1 MSHPPL
7 ALLGVALQPPALS
20 WDIFCRVIDNF
31 GDAGVCCRLAR
42 ELFHRGHRVR
52 LFCDD
57 IALASRLLSGGD
69 RQCLPELLPWLPD
82 DDPFWGH
89 AVPASVVIEAFACD
103 PPSAYVRQMA
113 AAYRPPVWIN
123 LEYLSAE
130 RWVEDVH
137 GLPSPQWHGP
147 GSGLTKWF
155 FHPGFTPVTG
165 GLLRESDLSKRRSDW
180 DPHVWRR
187 SMGITLRPGELQ
199 MALFCYEQ
207 PQLQTLLEG
216 LSQAGIRAHVLATSG
231 WASDQAK
238 SCLWPSGLRWTA
250 LDWLSQDDFDH
261 LLWSSDLNLVR
272 GEDSL
277 VRAIWAGKPFV
288 WQLYPQTDGA
298 HADKA
303 EAFLDRYLSSRATTS
318 MPSDA
323 IRTFWRV
330 WNGLPSSLNAVAMI
344 GDLFSGTSWASW
356 QRLSFEFSR
365 QLSSQADLVS
375 QLELFVRQKDP
386 NR

>member
-1 MSHPPL
+1 MSHSPL
-7 ALLGVALQPPALS
+7 AHRGAASKPPPLS

-42 ELFHRGHRVR
+42 ELCHRGHHVR

-57 IALASRLLSGGD
+57 VALASRLLSGSD
-69 RQCLPELLPWLPD
+69 PQRLPQLLPWLPD
-82 DDPFWGH
+82 DDRFWEQ
-89 AVPASVVIEAFACD
+89 AAPAEVVIEAFACD
-103 PPSAYVRQMA
+103 PPPIYVGQMA
-113 AAYRPPVWIN
+113 GASQPPIWIN

-130 RWVEDVH
+130 PWVEEVH

-147 GSGLTKWF
+147 ASGLTKWF
-155 FHPGFTPVTG
+155 FHPGFTPATG
-165 GLLRESDLSKRRSDW
+165 GLIRQENFSKRQAEW
-180 DPHVWRR
+180 DSAAWRR
-187 SMGITLRPGELQ
+187 SMGLTLAPGEIQ
-199 MALFCYEQ
+199 IALFCYEQ
-207 PQLQTLLEG
+207 PMLQALLDG
-216 LSQAGIRAHVLATSG
+216 LCKAGVRAHVMATAG
-231 WASDQAK
+231 WASDQAR
-238 SCLWPSGLRWTA
+238 SCQWPSGLRWTS

-303 EAFLDRYLSSRATTS
+303 EAFLDRYLSAQATTS
-318 MPSDA
+318 MASDA

-330 WNGLPSSLNAVAMI
+330 WNGFPSSSNPLAMI
-344 GDLFSGTSWASW
+344 DDLFSDALWYLW
-356 QRLSFEFSR
+356 QRLSLEFSR

-375 QLELFVRQKDP
+375 QLENFVRQKDP